1 MRRNKNVLVIGLT
14 GTIASGKSTV
24 SRYLGRRYGAI
35 HIDADLV
42 AREVVESMAKEL
54 SGVFGEEILKEDG
67 TIDRKALGAIVFSDQ
82 EALSELNRLVH
93 PRTCEN
99 IAAQIETIGE
109 EASEE
114 KTDIV
119 VVEAIELIRSGLR
132 DVVDTI
138 WVVYA
143 DPEVRIKRLM
153 SERLL
158 SEEEASDRLASQWDD
173 ETYRSYADTVIHST
187 DGDVGMLFRQ
197 VDRAM
202 EKIL

>member
-82 EALSELNRLVH
+82 EALSKLNRLVH

-153 SERLL
+153 GERLL